1 MRLLS
6 KLLWLIAFVAA
17 TFCFMVLFTH
27 GFNAEGFTKGL
38 KQELGE
44 LISRFGGE
52 KKK

>member
-6 KLLWLIAFVAA
+6 RLLWLVAFVVA

-27 GFNAEGFTKGL
+27 GFSAEGFTKGL

-44 LISRFGGE
+44 LAAWFGGE